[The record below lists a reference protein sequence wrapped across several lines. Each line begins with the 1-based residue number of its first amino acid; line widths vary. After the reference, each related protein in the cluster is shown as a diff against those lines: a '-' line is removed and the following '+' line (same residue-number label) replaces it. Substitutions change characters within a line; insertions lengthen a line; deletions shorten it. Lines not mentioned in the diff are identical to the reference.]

1 MSDAHQAL
9 LDDVYACARCDARTF
24 GFELAEPGAGYYKF
38 PATIGATAAA
48 PVLFVGINPRRSESN
63 ARLHQDVM
71 RSAEAFETLA
81 GNRNPDARGRPIRG
95 YIDRHGT
102 ERHYALHVEIV
113 ETAFGV
119 RARFEEHAA
128 VTELLLCASASS
140 PPVDLTTSPCANAF
154 LTRTVDQVRP
164 EVIVGVGAA
173 VDEYFRSRA
182 TSRGDLVFRAVIGGH
197 HAWCVPVPHPNARGL
212 SSQTRRFAA
221 RTTGRWITEIL
232 DNGAPSERPPFCG
245 SVAGGW
251 MALSGQA
258 PVARA
263 SVRQPSSTTEPDTS
277 HSAMDAVDSGGLT
290 DRWRAIL
297 VPGPIPQT
305 GRSLAAHPDATALTQ
320 RLVTNLRLKRL
331 ILLANVEHNKCRPS
345 QLAELSPHD
354 RSRDPELAW
363 MLLDH
368 GMANMQMREN
378 TAWMRTIDLLHPC
391 AECRAHSRASHA
403 DRTADRAVRANH
415 RRSVPRG
422 VLTRP

>member
-1 MSDAHQAL
+1 L

-48 PVLFVGINPRRSESN
+48 PILFVGINPRRSESN

-71 RSAEAFETLA
+71 RSAAAFRTLA
-81 GNRNPDARGRPIRG
+81 GNRVPDARGRPIRR
-95 YIDRHGT
+95 YIDRHGI
-102 ERHYALHVEIV
+102 ERHYDLHVEIV

-119 RARFEEHAA
+119 SARFEDYAA

-140 PPVDLTTSPCANAF
+140 PPVDLTTSPCAKAF
-154 LTRTVDQVRP
+154 LARTVDQVRP

-182 TSRGDLVFRAVIGGH
+182 TRRGDLVFRAVIGRH
-197 HAWCVPVPHPNARGL
+197 HAWLVPVPHPNARGL

-221 RTTGRWITEIL
+221 RTTGRWIREIL

-258 PVARA
+258 PIARPSA
-263 SVRQPSSTTEPDTS
+263 PRPSSTPEPDAS
-277 HSAMDAVDSGGLT
+277 HSPLGAVDSGALRE
-290 DRWRAIL
+290 RWRAIL

-305 GRSLAAHPDATALTQ
+305 GRTLAAHPDAAALTQ
-320 RLVTNLRLKRL
+320 RLVTNLTLTRL
-331 ILLANVEHNKCRPS
+331 ILLTNVEHNKCRPS
-345 QLAELSPHD
+345 QLADLSPHD

-363 MLLDH
+363 KLLDH

-378 TAWMRTIDLLHPC
+378 TAWMRTIDLLRPG
-391 AECRAHSRASHA
+391 AEAGLAAARAMPIGPLIGLCERIITGPYREAC
-403 DRTADRAVRANH
+403 
-415 RRSVPRG
+415 
-422 VLTRP
+422 